1 MSQVHVETL
10 RKAAAILGGEEQL
23 GRELGVTPGHVSLWL
38 TGMEDPPGDVFLRAV
53 DIVTEHSLIKLL
65 PPKGLEPDKSE

>member
-1 MSQVHVETL
+1 
-10 RKAAAILGGEEQL
+10 
-23 GRELGVTPGHVSLWL
+23 L